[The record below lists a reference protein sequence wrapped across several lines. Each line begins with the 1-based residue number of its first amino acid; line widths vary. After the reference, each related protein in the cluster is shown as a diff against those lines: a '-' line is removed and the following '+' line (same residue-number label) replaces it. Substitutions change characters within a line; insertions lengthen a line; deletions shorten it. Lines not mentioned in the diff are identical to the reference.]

1 MTQRV
6 SRARELLLWLTAGL
20 LTATL
25 AFVITSFTVWDGVQ
39 GTAETVRDRTA
50 PAILSTIGAKVELLT
65 ANAAAVQSFGSGDVV
80 RSGPGRDYQDQ
91 IALASQNL
99 AQSAGLNEA
108 GDKATSELQV
118 IEALLTQYSGEIE
131 QADARYRQPGESTL
145 GLADLWVASR
155 MVDDQ
160 REGVRVLLDGLVSDQ
175 EQALAQQ
182 VAPAW
187 ANPVLWLVPAGV
199 LLVLL
204 VWTQWT
210 FSRRFRRIFNP
221 QLIAATAL
229 LATAIGIG
237 VWWTAGVNAHLRET
251 RVAVQTVV
259 DSRNDQASQAD
270 AARVAKLRQFLD
282 DRCGPG
288 RCGTAVA
295 DLAPGPA
302 TVPTALTDHDV
313 SAQTED
319 VGLAT
324 EGASSGG
331 WLRWV
336 LPGTGIVIGVLT
348 GWGLWRRLDEYRY
361 QA

>member
-1 MTQRV
+1 MTRRV
-6 SRARELLLWLTAGL
+6 SRSRGLLRWLTAGL
-20 LTATL
+20 LAATL
-25 AFVITSFTVWDGVQ
+25 AFIITTFAVWDGVQ
-39 GTAETVRDRTA
+39 GTAQTVRDRTA

-65 ANAAAVQSFGSGDVV
+65 ANAAAVQSFDSGDVI

-99 AQSAGLNEA
+99 AQSAGLNEV
-108 GDKATSELQV
+108 GDDATRELQV

-175 EQALAQQ
+175 EKALDHQ
-182 VAPAW
+182 VSPAW
-187 ANPVLWLVPAGV
+187 ANPVLWLVPAAA
-199 LLVLL
+199 LLALL

-210 FSRRFRRIFNP
+210 FSRRFRRTFNP

-229 LATAIGIG
+229 LVTAIGVG
-237 VWWTAGVNAHLRET
+237 AWWTMGVNAHLRET
-251 RVAVQTVV
+251 RVAVQRVV

-282 DRCGPG
+282 DHCGAGGCGP
-288 RCGTAVA
+288 AVA
-295 DLAPGPA
+295 SLAPGPA
-302 TVPTALTDHDV
+302 PVAVNDHDV
-313 SAQTED
+313 SAQAED
-319 VGLAT
+319 VSLAT
-324 EGASSGG
+324 EAASSGG

-361 QA
+361 QV